1 MVDMLAHFTS
11 HLGPIR
17 MQHDFLVL
25 IHISKQDNSDS
36 QACKRRC
43 NSLTDGAISKMSSA
57 YITTNEL
64 GISYFA
70 SKRLLTGK

>member
-25 IHISKQDNSDS
+25 IHIFYFTFFTERNFDDGLKTVIGESDS
-36 QACKRRC
+36 SDSVDPRDRAQTARK
-43 NSLTDGAISKMSSA
+43 TAKIDTVI
-57 YITTNEL
+57 
-64 GISYFA
+64 
-70 SKRLLTGK
+70 

>member
-25 IHISKQDNSDS
+25 IHIFYFTFFTERNFDGLKTVIGESDS
-36 QACKRRC
+36 SDSVDPRDRAQTARK
-43 NSLTDGAISKMSSA
+43 TAKIDTVI
-57 YITTNEL
+57 
-64 GISYFA
+64 
-70 SKRLLTGK
+70 